1 MSAVAELRTA
11 PGAIP
16 GLVQGVR
23 RTFDSGRTRSR
34 AWREAQLARLD
45 AMLAAEKDAL
55 AGALSADLG
64 KSAFESELSEINF
77 LKNEIAHVKKQLAR
91 WMRPEKAS
99 TPLAFQPGKSYVVRE
114 PLGVALIIAPWN
126 YPLQLAVGPLIA
138 ALAAGNCAVVKP
150 SEVAPH
156 TSEIL
161 ARLLPKYLDA
171 EAVVVVQGGVS
182 ETTVL
187 LEQRFDHIFYTGNG
201 TVGRV
206 VMTAAAKHLTPVT
219 LELGGKSPT
228 IVDATADINVAAKR
242 IVWAK
247 FFNAGQTCVAPDYIL
262 AERKIEPQL
271 CDALKRTIRDFFGA
285 DARASKDYGR
295 IINGKHHRRLVAYLG
310 EGEVVV
316 GGQHDENERFIA
328 PTVLRDVKPDS
339 PVMADEIFGPILP
352 VLTVNSVNDAVAF
365 VNARP
370 KPLALY
376 VFTGER
382 GVAEEVLARTSS
394 GGACVNDAVVHL
406 AIPELPFGGVGES
419 GMGAYHGK
427 SGFETFSHRKSVLA
441 KGSAMDLPLRYP
453 PYDERKQTWLRRLT

>member
-11 PGAIP
+11 PGSIP
-16 GLVQGVR
+16 GIVQGVR
-23 RTFDSGRTRSR
+23 RTFEGGRTRSH

-45 AMLAAEKDAL
+45 AMLAAEKETL

-64 KSAFESELSEINF
+64 KSAFESELSEIGF
-77 LKNEIAHVKKQLAR
+77 LQKEIAHTRKQLAR
-91 WMRPEKAS
+91 WMRPEKTS
-99 TPLAFQPGKSYVVRE
+99 TPLALQPGKSYVVRE

-126 YPLQLAVGPLIA
+126 YPLQLCVGPLIA
-138 ALAAGNCAVVKP
+138 AIAAGNCAVVKP
-150 SEVAPH
+150 SEVASRV
-156 TSEIL
+156 SEAL
-161 ARLLPKYLDA
+161 GKLLPRYLDS
-171 EAVVVVQGGVS
+171 EAIAVVQGGVA

-201 TVGRV
+201 TVGRI
-206 VMTAAAKHLTPVT
+206 VMAAAAKHLTPVT

-228 IVDATADINVAAKR
+228 IVDATADITVAARR

-247 FFNAGQTCVAPDYIL
+247 FFNAGQTCVAPDYVL

-271 CDALKRTIRDFFGA
+271 TDALKRTIADFFGS
-285 DARASKDYGR
+285 DPRSSRDYGR
-295 IINGKHHRRLVAYLG
+295 IINGKHHRRLVQFLG
-310 EGEVVV
+310 DGEVVT
-316 GGQHDENERFIA
+316 GGKHDEAERYIA
-328 PTVLRDVKPDS
+328 PTVLRDVKPDA

-352 VLTVNSVNDAVAF
+352 VLTVDSVNEAVAF

-382 GVAEEVLARTSS
+382 SVAEDVLARTSS

-406 AIPELPFGGVGES
+406 AVPELPFGGVGES

-453 PYDERKQTWLRRLT
+453 PYDERKQTWLRRLM